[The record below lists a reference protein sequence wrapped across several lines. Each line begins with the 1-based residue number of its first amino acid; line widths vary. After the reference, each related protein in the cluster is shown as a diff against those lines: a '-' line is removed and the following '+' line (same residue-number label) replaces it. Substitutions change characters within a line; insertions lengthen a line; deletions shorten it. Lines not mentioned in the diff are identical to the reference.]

1 MNLDIGTKYEQSL
14 DLDFRKKDGVFY
26 TSKNIADYIVQNT
39 LGIICSNKKIELK
52 IDNKFADKN
61 KLETYKNWLSNLKIL
76 DPACGSGIFLIA
88 VFDFLISEYKLS
100 VNSIDEKLI
109 LKNNIFGVDI
119 DEKSVENTKQILIQ
133 KYNQFLDLSENIKC
147 GNSLISDKKISEK
160 AFHWETEFKEIMDN
174 GGFDIVVGNP
184 PYVYSR
190 DGRIDNEEQKY
201 FRKNYN
207 FIQHRVNTY
216 FLFVDK
222 SYNILK
228 EKGYF
233 GFIIPNT
240 WQTVNS
246 FSELRKF
253 LITKTSELN
262 IINVFDKIFKDASV
276 DTCLLSFKKDKPTKI
291 LLGELENAE
300 IKIIGKFGYPRKVGQ
315 LNYQGNTFP
324 SPIFI
329 AFGNK
334 NSTLERVEYLKFV
347 QLYVGSRKFDKSI
360 FIAPDFYINFKLA
373 KNPIYFKLLNKI
385 QDNSVEIEKVADV
398 KTGIIAYLKNN
409 GIPKQTVED
418 VKNRIYHSD
427 KQEDIDYLKYFMG
440 KDITRYKYRWSGQ
453 WIKYGKNLGRMRQ
466 ADLFENERILI
477 KQIPSPLPYCLN
489 AVYVNEHI
497 INDINSTIITNFRKN
512 PLFLLSI
519 INSKLTSFWFVIYF
533 DKLQRKIFPQFKIHD
548 LKKFPI
554 PKANEKDE
562 KKIIKLTNLILSLN
576 NDLQNKSEKFIKRI
590 KSNLKI
596 EEISS
601 KLHNFYDY
609 NFNIFVSE
617 VKKKKVKLSLKQQDD
632 WEEYF
637 DFHKKEII
645 DLDN

>member
-26 TSKNIADYIVQNT
+26 TSKNIADYIVKNT

-300 IKIIGKFGYPRKVGQ
+300 IKIIG
-315 LNYQGNTFP
+315 
-324 SPIFI
+324 
-329 AFGNK
+329 
-334 NSTLERVEYLKFV
+334 
-347 QLYVGSRKFDKSI
+347 KFDKSI

-645 DLDN
+645 DLDNIIKQTNNEIDKIVYKLYELTEAEIKIIENVK